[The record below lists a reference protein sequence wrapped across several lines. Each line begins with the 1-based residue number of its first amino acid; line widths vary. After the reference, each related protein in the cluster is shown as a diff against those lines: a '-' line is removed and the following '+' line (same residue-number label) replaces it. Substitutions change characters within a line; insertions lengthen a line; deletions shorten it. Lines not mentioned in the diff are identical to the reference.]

1 MSTTSQNIN
10 IVTDLS
16 ALAKDMMDS
25 ASNSMTRNEYGDK
38 HGDYF
43 TLAENAS
50 GAGLYVAATEV
61 ANIEVTGKPYYTIHV
76 VDDIT
81 ERDCELHYTDDLSED
96 AVVRV
101 LEEIVE
107 CFSIA

>member
-1 MSTTSQNIN
+1 MSTTLQSIN

-16 ALAKDMMDS
+16 ALARDMMES
-25 ASNSMTRNEYGDK
+25 AKNVSVSNEYGDK

-43 TLAENAS
+43 TLARAENGDEITVS
-50 GAGLYVAATEV
+50 ATEV
-61 ANIEVTGKPYYTIHV
+61 TDVEVTDTPYYTIHV
-76 VDDIT
+76 IDDIT
-81 ERDCELHYTDDLSED
+81 EADCELHYSDDLSEE

-107 CFSIA
+107 CFSVA